1 MRAQICFF
9 VSIVFS
15 FVARGAVT
23 GSLILP
29 ELRRRGRNEALRPLL
44 MFHFF
49 RFVGLAFLV
58 SGVVSPDLPAAFAE
72 GAAYGD
78 IVAAAL
84 ALLTLALLPGRL
96 GIVAAWVFNLWGSAD
111 ILHANYEGIHLGIQ
125 AGQLGAAYFLP
136 TFIVPLFLI
145 THGLMFWLLGAE
157 SCSAT
162 MLTMR
167 DVCARLE
174 LSPFN
179 QNRGILR
186 RPVDWPVWPEH
197 QEIGGPSCRTTTR
210 LSSAPDSLA
219 RPWRGDWWLQAGR
232 SRSSNASCSAAHA

>member
-15 FVARGAVT
+15 FVAWGAVT
-23 GSLILP
+23 GSPILP

-44 MFHFF
+44 MFHSF

-58 SGVVSPDLPAAFAE
+58 PGVVSPNLPAAFAE

-111 ILHANYEGIHLGIQ
+111 ILHANYEGIHLGVQ

-136 TFIVPLFLI
+136 TFIVPLFLPR
-145 THGLMFWLLGAE
+145 TDSCFGYYSETKTKPPCRPRGGSPKVSRATTYAAPWYRQVSLLPNKA
-157 SCSAT
+157 S
-162 MLTMR
+162 M
-167 DVCARLE
+167 
-174 LSPFN
+174 
-179 QNRGILR
+179 
-186 RPVDWPVWPEH
+186 H
-197 QEIGGPSCRTTTR
+197 
-210 LSSAPDSLA
+210 
-219 RPWRGDWWLQAGR
+219 
-232 SRSSNASCSAAHA
+232 SN